1 MKTLNNALRPILILA
16 IILTIGF
23 SGCKKNWFNFEENS
37 GSTGSGGS
45 TNTGNIIYAKGTV
58 VNFECGKSIYND
70 GNNLWIKLDDGQ
82 MLQPCE
88 QTFKT
93 IAAIVL
99 HDGDKVELKYHKY
112 AGSITGFEFY
122 CKIAN
127 FNYTRAS
134 IDYIGTIGSS
144 TTASCPNV
152 NISKDYDNQ
161 VLASANI
168 TDAKL
173 VGTELQL
180 NIGYSGCSKNPKR
193 FGMIAKL
200 LPTAGPLPVY
210 EIKLID
216 NAPEMCMAA
225 FTDIVCYD
233 LSALKNLSNSS
244 KISVVIKGT
253 NTQFSL

>member
-1 MKTLNNALRPILILA
+1 MKTLQIAFRPLFILA

-23 SGCKKNWFNFEENS
+23 SGCKKSWFNFEENG

-45 TNTGNIIYAKGTV
+45 TNTGNIMYAKGTV
-58 VNFECGKSIYND
+58 FNFECGKSIYND

-88 QTFKT
+88 QTFKNV
-93 IAAIVL
+93 AAIVL
-99 HDGDKVELKYHKY
+99 HDGDQVELKYHKY
-112 AGSITGFEFY
+112 AGSISGFEFY

-134 IDYIGTIGSS
+134 IDYIGTIGTS
-144 TTASCPNV
+144 TTTSCPNA
-152 NISKDYDNQ
+152 NIVKDYDRQ
-161 VLASANI
+161 VSASANI
-168 TDAKL
+168 IDAKL

-180 NIGYSGCSKNPKR
+180 NIGYSGCAKNPKR

-225 FTDIVCYD
+225 FTDNVCYD
-233 LSALKNLSNSS
+233 LSALKNASNSS
-244 KISVVIKGT
+244 KIGVLIKGT